1 VGVSAPEAVLAPLRA
16 KIDAVDSALVSLL
29 AERMAL
35 VRAVVEEKAR
45 VGLPARLDGRVE
57 EVVAHV
63 REQAEAAGC
72 PPHLAET
79 VWRTMIEWIIGF
91 EEHHL
96 SPSAPARASRG
107 PGS

>member
-1 VGVSAPEAVLAPLRA
+1 MSAPEAVLAPLRQ

-29 AERMAL
+29 AERFAL

-45 VGLPARLDGRVE
+45 AGLPARLTGRVE
-57 EVVAHV
+57 EVVTNV
-63 REQAEAAGC
+63 RQRAEAAGC

-79 VWRTMIEWIIGF
+79 VWRTMIEWIIDY
-91 EEHHL
+91 EDHHL
-96 SPSAPARASRG
+96 SPSAPERATRG